1 MLKSIFGERL
11 VTALINF
18 LVMIPTKKLMVIR
31 LRMRVI
37 EVLEVLKMILEGVI
51 TITVKSLVLRRVFD

>member
-37 EVLEVLKMILEGVI
+37 EVLEVLKMILEGVF
-51 TITVKSLVLRRVFD
+51 TITVKRLVLR